1 LEDHLLA
8 VAAIEQRDRA
18 DYEAYASDLNLM
30 RSAYDDNDLI
40 QVSHLLDVT
49 RANPHRNIEW
59 SFWNAKLH
67 SASHE
72 INTPIGLGAITMS
85 ADGKSILIKD
95 NTTETAG
102 IYSYPA
108 LTLLN
113 SLGQIAKNE
122 YVGQLGGRWLTI
134 TVKTLKSAS
143 IRDSVTGGPLGAF
156 QVPNGRLGQFAGSSH
171 GEAAAVS
178 WVADGSLYA
187 SDVTVW
193 NGRTLRPVHHI
204 RIPGRRIDA
213 LSVSDDGRVLAVV
226 EVDASKKDI
235 ERNYF
240 GSRKIVVRDLSIN
253 RVIDEISSG
262 GVSKTLRLSGDGRF
276 LANGLDSSPNF
287 SVRDVRNHRTIMS
300 VSIPVVGGVVFSA
313 DSKRILTV
321 GNDLAARLWDI
332 KSGRVLELEKGAMDA
347 SIPPDASSV
356 VVAGAGTRIYSN
368 RTNDID
374 STLIPNTWATV
385 LGVNQ
390 SGVLVV
396 ETGHRI
402 LSLNPTTWREARAP
416 VPSVVTTAPHSGD
429 ANWFMLPRPGG
440 GAKVVSTVDGALL
453 CRISTWTP

>member
-1 LEDHLLA
+1 
-8 VAAIEQRDRA
+8 
-18 DYEAYASDLNLM
+18 
-30 RSAYDDNDLI
+30 
-40 QVSHLLDVT
+40 
-49 RANPHRNIEW
+49 
-59 SFWNAKLH
+59 
-67 SASHE
+67 
-72 INTPIGLGAITMS
+72 
-85 ADGKSILIKD
+85 
-95 NTTETAG
+95 
-102 IYSYPA
+102 
-108 LTLLN
+108 
-113 SLGQIAKNE
+113 
-122 YVGQLGGRWLTI
+122 
-134 TVKTLKSAS
+134 
-143 IRDSVTGGPLGAF
+143 
-156 QVPNGRLGQFAGSSH
+156 
-171 GEAAAVS
+171 
-178 WVADGSLYA
+178 
-187 SDVTVW
+187 
-193 NGRTLRPVHHI
+193 
-204 RIPGRRIDA
+204 
-213 LSVSDDGRVLAVV
+213 
-226 EVDASKKDI
+226 
-235 ERNYF
+235 
-240 GSRKIVVRDLSIN
+240 
-253 RVIDEISSG
+253 
-262 GVSKTLRLSGDGRF
+262 
-276 LANGLDSSPNF
+276 
-287 SVRDVRNHRTIMS
+287 MS